1 MDSACAHVQ
10 TSIIRFMTKIISS
23 YLLAFILNED
33 ERRYLIK
40 IISISTKLKVIT
52 FNVTTDDYFEC
63 NTPCNRTSPRFIEK
77 VFLILFPELFFFY
90 HLTRILNICTF

>member
-52 FNVTTDDYFEC
+52 FNVITDDYFEC
-63 NTPCNRTSPRFIEK
+63 NTPCNRMQSHLHDLLKKSSSFYFQNCF
-77 VFLILFPELFFFY
+77 FLSS
-90 HLTRILNICTF
+90 N